1 MFFKAVPSFAL
12 QSYFEALPILAPCI
26 VCFFLFPSTDRSR
39 CTHRGTH
46 TCMCIVQ
53 RKTCANMPSMLTSSC
68 PTSVPTLFFLWPSHH
83 TLGTTTPS
91 ALCSSP
97 HWLIP
102 LPLLSICPRKSGL
115 HLPPQSSGCHQAGPQ
130 AVEGRS
136 WAASVPVWPLPSP
149 AELGSATAQSH
160 RRCWRAP
167 SCCVLDSG
175 LLLWPTAAILFSE
188 TRTCIN
194 SGLSSVF
201 SMFSRSIPT
210 KVSPSSSG
218 GCQGGLSH
226 FPLALEG
233 RDFLPESPVPS
244 GLLFLPVWGRIQKG

>member
-46 TCMCIVQ
+46 ACTCIVQ

-68 PTSVPTLFFLWPSHH
+68 PTSVPTLFFSLAFSPHPWDHYSLSSLFFPSLAH
-83 TLGTTTPS
+83 
-91 ALCSSP
+91 SSP
-97 HWLIP
+97 S
-102 LPLLSICPRKSGL
+102 SICPRKSGL

-149 AELGSATAQSH
+149 AELGSVTAQSH

-167 SCCVLDSG
+167 SGCVLGSG